1 MLVSKTLIDTP
12 ETEGMGESEEETSFE
27 ITKTSETKGTKV
39 EQKEVIE
46 EDPFPSPFREKKSSL
61 PSTQIATTSSFPTAE
76 AVVGTSFPWLTLY
89 YF

>member
-12 ETEGMGESEEETSFE
+12 ETEGMGESEEETSLE

-46 EDPFPSPFREKKSSL
+46 EDPFPSPFLEEKSSL
-61 PSTQIATTSSFPTAE
+61 PLTQSATTSSFPTAE
-76 AVVGTSFPWLTLY
+76 GVIGTSFP
-89 YF
+89 